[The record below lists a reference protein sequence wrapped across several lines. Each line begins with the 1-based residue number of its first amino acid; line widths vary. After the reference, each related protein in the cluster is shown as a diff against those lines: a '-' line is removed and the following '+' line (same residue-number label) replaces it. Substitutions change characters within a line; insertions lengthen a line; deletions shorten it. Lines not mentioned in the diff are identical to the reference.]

1 MITFVYYVLSCYYW
15 QTVVRVLPAYWFG
28 ASHTKQSCNTK
39 GKLQI
44 LKKCVLNWNLTF
56 QYNLEDLTHRV
67 KINSQLK
74 VKTSGKKCQRSTL
87 SLVKTSHCPL
97 WEAGTFCGKTEKTW
111 DSQCTLGQLI
121 RKEAHSC
128 SVAFQVP
135 SDHLAAIYAYL
146 SRSRLHNDESRFGVC
161 KCLRT
166 TQKWEIQNVC
176 SPLLAL
182 SHHFHWL
189 QKKTELGNSTCHLGI
204 FISKI
209 SKKPPFHCLRAKPPL
224 WLSFASHFVS
234 YFLKTSNSSAAL
246 LSVFWEKRTSWKKKR
261 VLLELHQCWGAAPK
275 QTFNHKCYHLV
286 ECIFWLPF
294 PYPSTLTCGR
304 GQSVQLSVI
313 AQADQI
319 KRRLKIKLIL
329 SLLLH

>member
-1 MITFVYYVLSCYYW
+1 M
-15 QTVVRVLPAYWFG
+15 
-28 ASHTKQSCNTK
+28 
-39 GKLQI
+39 
-44 LKKCVLNWNLTF
+44 LNWNLTF
-56 QYNLEDLTHRV
+56 QYNLEDLTHCV

-74 VKTSGKKCQRSTL
+74 VKTSGKRCQSSTL

-146 SRSRLHNDESRFGVC
+146 SRSRLHNDESMFGVC

-166 TQKWEIQNVC
+166 TQKWEVQNVC

-189 QKKTELGNSTCHLGI
+189 QKKTELGNSTCYLGI
-204 FISKI
+204 FISI
-209 SKKPPFHCLRAKPPL
+209 SKTPFHCLRAKPPL

-234 YFLKTSNSSAAL
+234 YFFKTSNSSAAL
-246 LSVFWEKRTSWKKKR
+246 LSVFWEKRTSWKKKGC
-261 VLLELHQCWGAAPK
+261 CWSYISAEERPQNKHSIINATTWWSASFG
-275 QTFNHKCYHLV
+275 
-286 ECIFWLPF
+286 F
-294 PYPSTLTCGR
+294 PSLIH
-304 GQSVQLSVI
+304 QLSHV
-313 AQADQI
+313 AEDSLYNFQWL
-319 KRRLKIKLIL
+319 LKLTK
-329 SLLLH
+329 